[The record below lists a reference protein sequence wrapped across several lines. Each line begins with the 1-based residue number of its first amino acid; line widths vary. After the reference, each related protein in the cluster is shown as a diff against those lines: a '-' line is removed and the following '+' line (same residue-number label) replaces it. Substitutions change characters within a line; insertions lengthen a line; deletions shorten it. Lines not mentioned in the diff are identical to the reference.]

1 MNSERWLFEDN
12 IDPAIHAKIQRM
24 LQPLTKDLKAQCL
37 FGARQTLAARPE
49 DEWATSMR
57 TLSRTD
63 GHDVALFCAVSLN
76 RKGATSTNFAF
87 GSRAYAQRARATAKK
102 IMGEDKVV
110 STGFE
115 RFV

>member
-1 MNSERWLFEDN
+1 MNTERWLFEDN
-12 IDPAIHAKIQRM
+12 IDPAIHAKIQKM
-24 LQPLTKDLKAQCL
+24 LHPLAQDLKAQCL
-37 FGARQTLAARPE
+37 FGARQTLAARPKE
-49 DEWATSMR
+49 EAATSMR

-63 GHDVALFCAVSLN
+63 RDDIGLFCAVSLN
-76 RKGATSTNFAF
+76 REGAAIAWFAF
-87 GSRAYAQRARATAKK
+87 GSRAYAQQARAAAKK